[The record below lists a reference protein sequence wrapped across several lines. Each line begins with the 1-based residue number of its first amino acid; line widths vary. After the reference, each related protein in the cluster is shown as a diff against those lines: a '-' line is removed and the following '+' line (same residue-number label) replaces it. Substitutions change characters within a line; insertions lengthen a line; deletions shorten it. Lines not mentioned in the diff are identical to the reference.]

1 MEFIFQLL
9 LVFLLVLLNGY
20 FVAAEFAL
28 VAVRRTRINE
38 LVNKGNPSAK
48 LVQKA
53 LSNLDSYIS
62 ATQLG
67 ITLASLG
74 LGWIGEPA
82 IAHFIEPLLNSY
94 FSSAAA
100 IITAHSLAVILAF
113 SAITFLHIVL
123 GELAPKTIA
132 LQRAE
137 STSLFIIIPL
147 IAFTQVLKP
156 FIWLLNNAGNL
167 VVKSIGLKPPKR
179 HQLVHS
185 EEEIKMILAQSS
197 EGGVIPQKEAEMVRN
212 IFKLGDTNIKQIMTT
227 KKNMI
232 AFDIDIS
239 LTDLLDKASENIHS
253 RFPVYKGSINNII
266 GFIHVK
272 DLYQQAVD
280 PIGEIAFEE
289 ESKKKLSELDIV
301 RDIIFVPENQKA
313 DRVLVLMRKKRV
325 HMAIVRNNAA
335 KTQGL
340 VTLED
345 VVEDVVGEIED
356 EFE

>member
-28 VAVRRTRINE
+28 VGVRRTRINE
-38 LVNKGNPSAK
+38 LANKGSAPAK

-53 LSNLDSYIS
+53 LDSLDSYIS

-82 IAHFIEPLLNSY
+82 IAHFLEPFINPY
-94 FSSAAA
+94 FSESSFIAAH
-100 IITAHSLAVILAF
+100 TLAVIIAF
-113 SAITFLHIVL
+113 SLITFLHIVL

-137 STSLFIIIPL
+137 STSMFIIIPL
-147 IAFTQVLKP
+147 LIFTNIFKP
-156 FIWLLNNAGNL
+156 FIWALNNTGNY
-167 VVKSIGLKPPKR
+167 VVRLIGLKPPKG
-179 HQLVHS
+179 HQLLHS
-185 EEEIKMILAQSS
+185 EEEIKMILSQSS
-197 EGGVIPQKEAEMVRN
+197 EGGVIPQKEVEMVKN
-212 IFKLGDTNIKQIMTT
+212 IFKLGDTSIKDTMTPR
-227 KKNMI
+227 KKMI
-232 AFDIDIS
+232 AFDIEIP
-239 LTDLLDKASENIHS
+239 LTELLDKASENIHS
-253 RFPVYKGSINNII
+253 RFPVYKKTIHNVI

-289 ESKKKLSELDIV
+289 EQKKKLSELKII
-301 RDIIFVPENQKA
+301 RDVIFVPETLKA
-313 DRVLVLMRKKRV
+313 DRVLLLMRKKRV
-325 HMAIVRNNAA
+325 HIAIVKNKSD
-335 KTQGL
+335 KTLGL

-345 VVEDVVGEIED
+345 VMEDVVGEIED